1 MVALVC
7 PEMGSFF
14 QDIPSSRHFMA
25 EENDDKADLGTT
37 LGFHYALSAGNLA

>member
-7 PEMGSFF
+7 PEIGTF

-25 EENDDKADLGTT
+25 EGNDDEADLGTT
-37 LGFHYALSAGNLA
+37 LGFDYALSAGNSA